1 VNYEILADNALH
13 FPRLLESPEDYI
25 NFCRNEAGSVGVEVE
40 PWISGGDV
48 DPRIY
53 GDLWVLYRS
62 IDSDTVQKLMNNY
75 DKAVI
80 TACEEFLNHLKVDPD
95 LVASTIKTLIKNR
108 PKGLTVKSY
117 FEGERLG
124 LHPDV
129 DPSNTEDVLHITVS
143 TYYNEDYIGG
153 KLGIYGGSAI
163 KPTPGS
169 IVVFPSKHLH
179 ESTTVSS
186 GIKYVS
192 NEVIKLD
199 SSFLKV

>member
-1 VNYEILADNALH
+1 MDYEILADNALH

-25 NFCRNEAGSVGVEVE
+25 SFCKNDASSAGIEVG
-40 PWISGGDV
+40 PWISHGDIE
-48 DPRIY
+48 PYIY
-53 GDLWVLYRS
+53 GNMWVLPRS
-62 IDSDTVQKLMNNY
+62 VESPIVTQLLDGY
-75 DKAVI
+75 DKAI
-80 TACEEFLNHLKVDPD
+80 LLACKEFLNYLKVDKD
-95 LVASTIKTLIKNR
+95 VISDTIKNLREKR
-108 PKGLTVKSY
+108 PGYLTVKSY

-129 DPSNTEDVLHITVS
+129 DIDNTDNVLYVTVS
-143 TYYNEDYIGG
+143 TYYNDNYVGG
-153 KLGIYGGSAI
+153 KLGFDKGLAT

-169 IVVFPSKHLH
+169 VVVFPSKYLH
-179 ESTTVSS
+179 ESSLVSS